1 MNGHLFP
8 YHEQYGDSTE
18 LGWDPARHISHVLY
32 QTKPSDKKQVLCRLW
47 YSRTEYNEGM
57 QGECKQSRDFGL
69 PNPYIPIDRYYNCGC
84 GIMHWRLFISLSM
97 LCSNVVDSSLSC

>member
-8 YHEQYGDSTE
+8 YHEQYGESTE
-18 LGWDPARHISHVLY
+18 LGWDPSN
-32 QTKPSDKKQVLCRLW
+32 KKKVLCRLW

-69 PNPYIPIDRYYNCGC
+69 PNSYIPVNSYYNCGC
-84 GIMHWRLFISLSM
+84 GIMHWRQFISLYT
-97 LCSNVVDSSLSC
+97 LCSKVVDSSLSC